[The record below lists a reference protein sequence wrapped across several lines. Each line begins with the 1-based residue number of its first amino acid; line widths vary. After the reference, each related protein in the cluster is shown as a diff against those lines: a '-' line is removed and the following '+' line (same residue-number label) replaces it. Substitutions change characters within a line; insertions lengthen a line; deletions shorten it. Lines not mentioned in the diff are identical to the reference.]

1 MLTAHPSAQRLRD
14 SALRLFAEKG
24 FEATGI
30 RELADAAG
38 MTSANVYYHA
48 GSKEELLMCLMREC
62 LEDLIAQAAA
72 VTARPASPAGHLRG
86 LVTAHVRTH
95 IEHRLLCL
103 VSDNE
108 LRSLHGDRRASIV
121 ALRDTYQEIWEATIR
136 RGMAA
141 GEFAVA
147 DTGIATLALLE
158 MCTGVVHWFSP
169 AGRLSVGELGE
180 QFAVMALRCLGAPGD
195 AQEPEKEKKR

>member
-1 MLTAHPSAQRLRD
+1 MLTDHPSAQRLRD
-14 SALRLFAEKG
+14 SALSLFAEKG

-30 RELADAAG
+30 RELAETAG
-38 MTSANVYYHA
+38 MTPANVYYHA
-48 GSKEELLMCLMREC
+48 GSKEELLVSLMREC
-62 LEDLIAQAAA
+62 LEGLIEQARA
-72 VTARPASPAGHLRG
+72 VTAQAGTPVGHLRG

-95 IEHRLLCL
+95 VEQRLLCL

-121 ALRDTYQEIWEATIR
+121 ALRDTYQQIWENTIR
-136 RGMAA
+136 QGAAA
-141 GEFAVA
+141 GSFTVA

-180 QFAVMALRCLGAPGD
+180 QFAVMALRCLGAPG
-195 AQEPEKEKKR
+195 AAREPEKE